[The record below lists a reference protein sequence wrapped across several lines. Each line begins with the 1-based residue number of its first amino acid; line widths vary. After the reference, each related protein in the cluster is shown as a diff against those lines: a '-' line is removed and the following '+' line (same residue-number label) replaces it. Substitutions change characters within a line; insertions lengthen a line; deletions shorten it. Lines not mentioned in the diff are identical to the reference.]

1 MAVHGGNSLQSNRRA
16 IRSNILAGHS
26 LATTFS
32 IASAHAQTWFEL
44 LAQSGVIYS
53 NNSSWLFNIAVNIA
67 TYGDQPLSCN
77 QSPWELFLIFLRLGL
92 TSFGGPIAHLGY
104 FRQEF
109 VERRKWLSESAYA
122 DLVSLCQFLPGPA
135 SSQMGIGLGLSRGGI
150 PGAIASWLG
159 FTLPSAILLVLFGRG
174 LSFFGNSLGNGWLH
188 GLKIAAVAV
197 VAQALWGM
205 GKNLCP
211 DKMRASFAL
220 GAAIIATLI
229 PTSLGQVSAI
239 LASGIL
245 GWSLLP
251 DASIPQH
258 GVIQTRTGKKTG
270 AVLLMVF
277 ALLLV
282 VLPIW
287 GNELDSSVIKF
298 FDIFYRAGSLVFG
311 GGHVVLPLLQSQ
323 VIPTGRV
330 SPDVFLA
337 GYGVAQAVPGP
348 LFTFA
353 AYLGA
358 VSNQPPSGLIG
369 AGIALIAIFLPSFL
383 LVIGIIPFWEQLR
396 RYKGIQRVLIG
407 INAGVV
413 GILLVAFYNPVWTS
427 AIHSPIDFCLAAF
440 AFLILVFWKLPPWL
454 VVAVAAVISELL
466 ETHLFTNS

>member
-1 MAVHGGNSLQSNRRA
+1 MNY
-16 IRSNILAGHS
+16 I
-26 LATTFS
+26 
-32 IASAHAQTWFEL
+32 
-44 LAQSGVIYS
+44 
-53 NNSSWLFNIAVNIA
+53 
-67 TYGDQPLSCN
+67 
-77 QSPWELFLIFLRLGL
+77 QSPWAIFLIFLRLGL

-109 VERRKWLSESAYA
+109 VERRKWLTESEYA
-122 DLVSLCQFLPGPA
+122 DLVFLCQFLPGPA
-135 SSQMGIGLGLSRGGI
+135 SSQVGIGLGLSRGGI

-159 FTLPSAILLVLFGRG
+159 FTLPSAILLVLFGMG
-174 LSFFGNSLGNGWLH
+174 LTFFGNTLYSGWLH

-205 GKNLCP
+205 GKSLCP

-220 GAAIIATLI
+220 GATVIATLI
-229 PTSLGQVSAI
+229 PFSLGQVSAMI
-239 LASGIL
+239 TSGIL
-245 GWSLLP
+245 GWAFLP
-251 DASIPQH
+251 DAAFSPH
-258 GVIQTRTGKKTG
+258 GIIQTRTGKKTG
-270 AVLLMVF
+270 AVLLLIF
-277 ALLLV
+277 ALVLV
-282 VLPIW
+282 ALPIF
-287 GNELDSSVIKF
+287 GKELDSPVIKL

-323 VIPTGRV
+323 LIPTGRV

-358 VSNQPPSGLIG
+358 VSNQPPSGLMG

-396 RYKGIQRVLIG
+396 RYQGIQRAMIG
-407 INAGVV
+407 INAAVV

-427 AIHSPIDFCLAAF
+427 AIHSSTDFCLAAF

-454 VVAVAAVISELL
+454 VVSLAAVFTGIL
-466 ETHLFTNS
+466 ETHLFTD